1 MKYIFIF
8 AIVGLMFTS
17 QAIADVTGPVCVI
30 NGDTISVNGT
40 RFGADCKDGTIV
52 RLHGIDA
59 PELDQLCRSSDG
71 AIFKCGLYA
80 ASFLLDHVGDQILV
94 CHGNSRYVDGNWL
107 MRCYIDD
114 ENINAYMV
122 REGWA
127 LSYEMLSR
135 RYQPEEA
142 IAIKQNKGIWDF
154 EFTEPWDWRKGKR
167 LSGMAQ

>member
-1 MKYIFIF
+1 MKYIFL
-8 AIVGLMFTS
+8 IVLSGLVYIS
-17 QAIADVTGPVCVI
+17 QAAADVTGPVCVI
-30 NGDTISVNGT
+30 NGDLISVNGT
-40 RFGADCKDGTIV
+40 RFGAECKDGTTV

-59 PELDQLCRSSDG
+59 PELDQLCRRSDG

-80 ASFLLDHVGDQILV
+80 ASFLLERVRDQIVV

-122 REGWA
+122 QQGWA

-135 RYQPEEA
+135 RYQDEEA
-142 IAIKQNKGIWDF
+142 IAMEQNKGIWNF
-154 EFTEPWDWRKGKR
+154 EFTDPWDWRKGKR
-167 LSGMAQ
+167 LPGMEQ